1 MTERAEMKTIVLFRI
16 AKQKERLK
24 KKNMRVAEIPVAKL
38 FAYSS
43 FEHNVI

>member
-24 KKNMRVAEIPVAKL
+24 KKKHACGRNP
-38 FAYSS
+38 SC
-43 FEHNVI
+43 